1 MKFQKL
7 AFFRAAAAP
16 WQTTP
21 PEGPVQI
28 ELLLITFTVGMMY
41 IIETPFSHIPTAF
54 GVALHNS
61 ATTVIKALATFA
73 TGKSS
78 MDFPC
83 RFFIFI
89 DA

>member
-1 MKFQKL
+1 
-7 AFFRAAAAP
+7 
-16 WQTTP
+16 
-21 PEGPVQI
+21 
-28 ELLLITFTVGMMY
+28 MY

-89 DA
+89 DAWVVLAIFADRFCVAPYDRFFYF

>member
-1 MKFQKL
+1 
-7 AFFRAAAAP
+7 
-16 WQTTP
+16 
-21 PEGPVQI
+21 
-28 ELLLITFTVGMMY
+28 MY

-78 MDFPC
+78 MDFPAGFLFSSMHNIAFTSIAAIVSSMLYRC
-83 RFFIFI
+83 MGGIGDLRRPVLCSSL
-89 DA
+89 